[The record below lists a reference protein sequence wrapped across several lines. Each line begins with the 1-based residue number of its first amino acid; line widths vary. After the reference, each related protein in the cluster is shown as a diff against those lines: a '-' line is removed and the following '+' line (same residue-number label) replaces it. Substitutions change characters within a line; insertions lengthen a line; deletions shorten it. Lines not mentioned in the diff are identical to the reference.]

1 MSALRPLFL
10 SIALWVSTTSISN
23 AQLIENQAVAK
34 ETGIML
40 YKQGAWT
47 SSQPFLRTAAE
58 AGDKKSQYFL
68 GEAIRLSNRYTTEEA
83 RNWYVAAAEQG
94 ELYAMLRLSSKKD
107 PCNLLDDCAGKGNVD
122 WREQALK
129 IARERAD
136 KGDTEAMVVL
146 FTTNQGLE
154 WLERAAESG
163 DNFAQQR
170 LASAYQSGEGWFL
183 ISGSREKAVKK
194 WFKAS
199 AEGGF
204 PPGMY
209 LYANYLY
216 EHNGSKEE
224 VGSWLKK
231 TAESGHINA
240 LGGYALNIAHLP
252 DTYGFPLDLV
262 KAYAFTYLIASL
274 KGGAIAPEDARL
286 NLLEIAKKMQPGEIK
301 LGISFAKEWEKSH
314 PPLSYFHPTYDY

>member
-1 MSALRPLFL
+1 MINRAILSFLIFFILSSA
-10 SIALWVSTTSISN
+10 SA
-23 AQLIENQAVAK
+23 AQLTEPEAIAK
-34 ETGIML
+34 DKGITL
-40 YKQGAWT
+40 YQQGAWT

-68 GEAIRLSNRYTTEEA
+68 GEAIRLSNRYMTEEA

-107 PCNLLDDCAGKGNVD
+107 LCNLLDDCAGKGNVD

-146 FTTNQGLE
+146 FTANQGLE

-183 ISGSREKAVKK
+183 IPGTREKAVKK

-262 KAYAFTYLIASL
+262 KAYGFTYLIASL

-286 NLLEIAKKMQPGEIK
+286 NLLEIAKKMQPEEIK

-314 PPLSYFHPTYDY
+314 PPLSYFHPTYGY